1 MGLCN
6 RLLGTEDFNQLIAM
20 AVDAGDTSGVDLLFK
35 DYYAEDKLTKEKE
48 KFVCITLASVAQMS
62 QEEIAKVE

>member
-20 AVDAGDTSGVDLLFK
+20 AVDAGDTEGVDLLFK
-35 DYYAEDKLTKEKE
+35 DYYADEKLTKEKE
-48 KFVCITLASVAQMS
+48 KFVCISLASIAQMT
-62 QEEIAKVE
+62 QEELSNVE